1 MYKYP
6 ISMSV
11 LSSLLPTA
19 GSAGQDVR
27 QKRVRCGLQEQ
38 DKLWMRMEA
47 AMYKKILVPLDGS
60 KLAECSLNH
69 VRRFAKNGLVGEV
82 VLLNTVVVEIPW
94 GAGKEEGTHAA
105 TFDYAALKKT
115 FMDRSKAYLARL
127 QSQLASEGVKT
138 TTETIESNSPS
149 HTILD
154 YAQNNGADLIV
165 IATHGYTGM
174 KKMLLGSVA
183 LKVLHESNVPVLL
196 IRPEECRV

>member
-1 MYKYP
+1 
-6 ISMSV
+6 
-11 LSSLLPTA
+11 
-19 GSAGQDVR
+19 
-27 QKRVRCGLQEQ
+27 
-38 DKLWMRMEA
+38 
-47 AMYKKILVPLDGS
+47 MYKKILVPLDGS

-69 VRRFAKNGLVGEV
+69 LRKLAKDGLVEGV
-82 VLLNTVVVEIPW
+82 VLLNTVIVEIPW
-94 GAGKEEGTHAA
+94 AAGREEGTHIAG
-105 TFDYAALKKT
+105 FDYAALKKT
-115 FMDRSKAYLARL
+115 FMDKSREYLARI
-127 QSQLASEGVKT
+127 QSQLAAEGVKA

-149 HTILD
+149 HTILE